1 MMSSLRL
8 IAKST
13 IDSDDFNLN
22 SIHTQHLRRIVNI
35 FSKPSF
41 RKLVNVPNE
50 ILHLIR
56 HKAGSS
62 SNGLIFDLESFAFI
76 QFITEEVIPDDLL
89 QAFIMSETSPTY
101 RPELLPILHRVLERG
116 TVLGN
121 ELSASL
127 LKIKRARQR
136 YDQSM
141 DSPNNDIEANPL
153 RGIWDRLAEGT
164 LTIEK

>member
-1 MMSSLRL
+1 
-8 IAKST
+8 
-13 IDSDDFNLN
+13 
-22 SIHTQHLRRIVNI
+22 
-35 FSKPSF
+35 
-41 RKLVNVPNE
+41 
-50 ILHLIR
+50 
-56 HKAGSS
+56 
-62 SNGLIFDLESFAFI
+62 
-76 QFITEEVIPDDLL
+76 
-89 QAFIMSETSPTY
+89 MSETSPTY

-141 DSPNNDIEANPL
+141 DSPNNEIEANPL
-153 RGIWDRLAEGT
+153 RGIWARLAEGT